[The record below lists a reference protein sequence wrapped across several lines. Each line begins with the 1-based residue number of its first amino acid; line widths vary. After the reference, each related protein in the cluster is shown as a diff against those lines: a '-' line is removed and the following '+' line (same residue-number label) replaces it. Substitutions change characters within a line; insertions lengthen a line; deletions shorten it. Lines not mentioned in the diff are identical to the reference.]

1 MTTYEAWAFLQERY
15 KNREFKSRPHYA
27 DYIPKAIT
35 VLGEALGIDSCP
47 LYADDTSSEKI
58 TPHDAWM
65 FFRRPMLHQCVRSY
79 AGSYNDGR
87 PMRVSTHVLELHEV
101 MTVIDAALD
110 YTPHYMDQLP
120 EDFTPK
126 AARGMYVM
134 RGRRFRWNGV
144 PCPVCG
150 GTDTGNSPVFYKGDS
165 ICIYQACHD
174 CQRVVDVFRWR
185 QVIADDA
192 YKVNK
197 NL

>member
-1 MTTYEAWAFLQERY
+1 MTTHEAWDFLREWY
-15 KNREFKSRPHYA
+15 KDREIKSRSRYA

-35 VLGEALGIDSCP
+35 ILGTVLGVDGCSLK
-47 LYADDTSSEKI
+47 ADNASSEKI

-65 FFRRPMLHQCVRSY
+65 FFRRRLLHQCVRSY
-79 AGSYNDGR
+79 AGSYDNGNS
-87 PMRVSTHVLELHEV
+87 MRVPTHVLELHEV

-126 AARGMYVM
+126 AACGMYVM

-150 GTDTGNSPVFYKGDS
+150 GTDTGNSPVFYRGDS

-174 CQRVVDVFRWR
+174 CEMVVDVFRW
-185 QVIADDA
+185 QGALSNYV
-192 YKVNK
+192 YKEDK
-197 NL
+197 DL